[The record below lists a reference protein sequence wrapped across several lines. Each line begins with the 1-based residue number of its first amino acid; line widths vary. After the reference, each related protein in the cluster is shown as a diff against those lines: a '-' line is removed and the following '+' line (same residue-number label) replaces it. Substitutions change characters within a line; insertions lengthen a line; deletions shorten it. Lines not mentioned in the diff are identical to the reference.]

1 MMTKAQLSEGDYS
14 SPQFCFTKTLQYQEF
29 FPFIA
34 ESIVC
39 SEGNQDMSNEKNTSM
54 LKSNNNLITK

>member
-1 MMTKAQLSEGDYS
+1 MIMKAQLFEGNHS

-29 FPFIA
+29 FSFIA

-39 SEGNQDMSNEKNTSM
+39 SEGSRDMSSEKNTSM
-54 LKSNNNLITK
+54 LKSNNNLKTK